1 MANRIDKPLT
11 YGDLLPKLLEKIA
24 PPIPIPPG
32 VDRVEMGFDPGYS
45 DQMVAR
51 LHRVGRPVEVKSIT
65 MSEIDEH
72 LRDAVLYGR
81 GALQARVE
89 PPLKKFSNAELVMEM
104 LERGFAVM
112 KLPADGGPPETLR
125 RD

>member
-11 YGDLLPKLLEKIA
+11 YGDLLPKLFGKIA

-32 VDRVEMGFDPGYS
+32 VERVELEHGPHP
-45 DQMVAR
+45 DQLEAR
-51 LHRVGRPVEVKSIT
+51 LFRTGRHVEVKPIT

-72 LRDAVLYGR
+72 LRDAVLYGTST
-81 GALQARVE
+81 LQAKVE
-89 PPLKKFSNAELVMEM
+89 PPLKKFSNSELIMEM